1 MKVIPLIN
9 PKVMD
14 LHDKYVYLSNELK
27 NTEIMVECKDVWF
40 KMNSSKYEKLLY
52 NLICDAEKDIFALN
66 SEIDSLVKTMIRMG
80 NNDPR

>member
-52 NLICDAEKDIFALN
+52 NLICDAEKDIFSLN